1 MKIWEMKLSHL
12 LCASTLML
20 GAAAAAAAPVHLDP
34 KLIGKKPIDSWTSF
48 AGDFTG
54 QRYSTLKDINAGN
67 VSQLTQQWV
76 YKINDV
82 GSQRGAATPVIKA
95 TPILVNGTLFITI
108 PNHVYALDART
119 AKLLWQFDWV
129 DKGGHLVG
137 QRGVAV
143 WKDKVFFQT
152 PDNWLLALDANT
164 GKELWRKN
172 YADARKQYF
181 STSVPLIVKNHLLVG
196 VGGDAMDMPGFL
208 NSYDPDNGALQW
220 TWWSTPRKGDP
231 ALKTW
236 PNARSSEH
244 GGGMTWLPGTYDA
257 KLNLIYWPTGNTNPV
272 FAGQGRPGNNLWTES
287 LVALNPDTGKL
298 QWYFQVSPHDT
309 HDFDNNTAPILFD
322 KTIDG
327 KKRQLVSQ
335 AARNGVF
342 FTLDRVTG
350 KKIVVKPFVP
360 LDYISGYSPDGE
372 PIPIPD
378 KDPQVSGSINIGN
391 ATNWPAPTYSP
402 DTGYFY
408 VNSVESKSIYYLV
421 DDSDEPSGYGG
432 TGQGIGVSKRVLK
445 AIDPLTGEFAWTH
458 TYPNLNSAP
467 GTLGASMLTTAS
479 NLLVTGDDQKNLII
493 MSADKGEILW
503 HKEVT
508 ANESN
513 GPITYMMDGKQW
525 LLMAAG
531 DSLYA
536 FSLPK

>member
-1 MKIWEMKLSHL
+1 MKL
-12 LCASTLML
+12 ASFLS
-20 GAAAAAAAPVHLDP
+20 AAAVSALLLGTAAAAPVYLDP
-34 KLIGKKPIDSWTSF
+34 KLIGKTPIDSWTSF
-48 AGDFTG
+48 SGDYTG
-54 QRYSTLKDINAGN
+54 QRYSTLKQINASN
-67 VSQLTQQWV
+67 VGQLTQKWV
-76 YKINDV
+76 YKIGDV
-82 GSQRGAATPVIKA
+82 GAQRGAAVPVIKS
-95 TPILVNGTLFITI
+95 TPILVNGVMFITI
-108 PNHVYALDART
+108 PDHVFALDART
-119 AKLLWQFDWV
+119 AKLLWQYDWV
-129 DKGGHLVG
+129 DHGGHLVG

-152 PDNWLLALDANT
+152 PDNWLIALDAGT
-164 GKELWRKN
+164 GKELWKKN

-208 NSYDPDNGALQW
+208 NSYDPDTGDLQW

-236 PNARSSEH
+236 PNEHASEH
-244 GGGMTWLPGTYDA
+244 GGGMTWLPGTYDP

-287 LVALNPDTGKL
+287 LVALDPDTGKL
-298 QWYFQVSPHDT
+298 KWYFQVSPHDT
-309 HDFDNNTAPILFD
+309 HDFDNNTTPILFD
-322 KTIDG
+322 KVVDG

-350 KKIVVKPFVP
+350 KNLVVKPFVP
-360 LDYISGYSPDGE
+360 LDYISGYSPSGE

-421 DDSDEPSGYGG
+421 DNDPEPSGYGG

-445 AIDPLTGEFAWTH
+445 AIDPLTGNFAWTH
-458 TYPNLNSAP
+458 TYPNLNNAP
-467 GTLGASMLTTAS
+467 GTLGASMLTTAG

-493 MSADKGEILW
+493 FSADKGEILW

-525 LLMAAG
+525 LVMAAG

-536 FSLPK
+536 FTLP

>member
-1 MKIWEMKLSHL
+1 MKLAHL
-12 LCASTLML
+12 LCAAAVSTLLL
-20 GAAAAAAAPVHLDP
+20 GAAVAAPIHLDP
-34 KLIGKKPIDSWTSF
+34 KLIGKTPIDSWTSF

-54 QRYSTLKDINAGN
+54 QRYSTLKQINAGN
-67 VSQLTQQWV
+67 VGQLTQQWV

-119 AKLLWQFDWV
+119 AKLLWQYDWV

-208 NSYDPDNGALQW
+208 NSYDPDTGELQW

-236 PNARSSEH
+236 PNEHSSEH

-298 QWYFQVSPHDT
+298 KWYFQVSPHDT

-322 KTIDG
+322 KTVNG

-350 KKIVVKPFVP
+350 KKLVVKPFVP
-360 LDYISGYSPDGE
+360 LDYISGYSADGE

-445 AIDPLTGEFAWTH
+445 AIDPLTGDFAWTH

>member
-1 MKIWEMKLSHL
+1 MKLAHL
-12 LCASTLML
+12 LCAAAASTLLL
-20 GAAAAAAAPVHLDP
+20 GAAIAAPIHLDP
-34 KLIGKKPIDSWTSF
+34 KLIGKTPIDSWTSF

-54 QRYSTLKDINAGN
+54 QRYSTLKQINAGN
-67 VSQLTQQWV
+67 VGQLTQQWV
-76 YKINDV
+76 YKIADV
-82 GSQRGAATPVIKA
+82 ASQRGAAVPVIKS

-119 AKLLWQFDWV
+119 ARLLWQYDWV
-129 DKGGHLVG
+129 DHGGHLVG

-208 NSYDPDNGALQW
+208 NSYDPDTGALQW

-236 PNARSSEH
+236 PNERSSEH

-298 QWYFQVSPHDT
+298 KWYFQVSPHDT

-322 KTIDG
+322 KMVDG

-350 KKIVVKPFVP
+350 KKLVVKPFVP

-402 DTGYFY
+402 DTGWFY

-421 DDSDEPSGYGG
+421 DDSAEPSGYGG

-445 AIDPLTGEFAWTH
+445 AIDPLTGDFAWTH

-467 GTLGASMLTTAS
+467 GTLGASMLTTAG
-479 NLLVTGDDQKNLII
+479 NLLVTGDDQKNLIV
-493 MSADKGEILW
+493 MSADKGDILW
-503 HKEVT
+503 HQEVT

-536 FSLPK
+536 FTLPK

>member
-1 MKIWEMKLSHL
+1 MKLAHL
-12 LCASTLML
+12 FCAAAVSTLLL
-20 GAAAAAAAPVHLDP
+20 GAAIAAPVHLDP
-34 KLIGKKPIDSWTSF
+34 KLIGKTPIDSWTSF

-54 QRYSTLKDINAGN
+54 QRYSTLKQINAGN
-67 VSQLTQQWV
+67 VGQLAQQWV
-76 YKINDV
+76 YKINDI
-82 GSQRGAATPVIKA
+82 GSQRGAAVPVIKA

-119 AKLLWQFDWV
+119 AKLLWQYDWV

-152 PDNWLLALDANT
+152 PDNWLVAMDANT
-164 GKELWRKN
+164 GKELWKKN

-208 NSYDPDNGALQW
+208 NSYDPDTGELQW

-236 PNARSSEH
+236 PNERSSEH

-257 KLNLIYWPTGNTNPV
+257 KLNLLYWPTGNTNPV

-298 QWYFQVSPHDT
+298 KWYFQVSPHDT

-322 KTIDG
+322 KMVDG

-350 KKIVVKPFVP
+350 KKLVVKPFVP

-479 NLLVTGDDQKNLII
+479 NLLVTGDDQKNLIV

-525 LLMAAG
+525 LVMAAG

-536 FSLPK
+536 FTLSKTAQ

>member
-1 MKIWEMKLSHL
+1 MKLAPL
-12 LCASTLML
+12 LCAAAASTLLL
-20 GAAAAAAAPVHLDP
+20 GAAIAAPVHLDP
-34 KLIGKKPIDSWTSF
+34 KLIGKTPIDSWTSF

-54 QRYSTLKDINAGN
+54 QRYSTLKQINAGN
-67 VSQLTQQWV
+67 VSQLAQQWV

-95 TPILVNGTLFITI
+95 TPILVNGMLFITI

-119 AKLLWQFDWV
+119 AKLLWQYDWV

-208 NSYDPDNGALQW
+208 NSYDPDTGELQW

-298 QWYFQVSPHDT
+298 KWYFQVSPHDT

-322 KTIDG
+322 KTVNG

-360 LDYISGYSPDGE
+360 LDYISGYSGDGE

-421 DDSDEPSGYGG
+421 DDSAEPSGYGG

-525 LLMAAG
+525 LVMAAG

-536 FSLPK
+536 FTLPK